1 MKIPAVHF
9 FSFADRICRMKTD
22 ASHRMTTIMPRLP
35 KVLFNRRH
43 GSESLL
49 RSLPYLI
56 KPGSNRVSTGVFAVF
71 VILCFSCGQSSS
83 RCFGQETPQNI
94 TIGTWNLEWFYDDD
108 KADNRSKLS
117 KEKAAPSKAEWNWK
131 LNSVAEVVG
140 RTKPYIMA
148 FQEVENRK
156 VMFDLK
162 NLLRSKYKLSY
173 RIAFVEGFD
182 TFTEQDVAILFRDGC
197 VEMSRREQN
206 AAQWKSK
213 QFKNLSKHLF
223 TKFEWGTGPQKEKLT
238 LLNVHLRAMADREQL
253 RIQQIKLIREW
264 INEEIKSGGNVIVVG
279 DLNTEHLHGKQTAKT
294 DIGILR
300 GLNDNDPTNDLFDA
314 NEFIPE
320 AKRSSHFTGKQFDR
334 ILFSAALKQDTPN
347 RKDLVFTTANVASDI
362 VIRGKR
368 DNANLRWNNLY
379 AIPQAERDISDHY
392 PVIARFDF
400 R

>member
-1 MKIPAVHF
+1 
-9 FSFADRICRMKTD
+9 MKTD
-22 ASHRMTTIMPRLP
+22 ASQRVTTIMPRLFQ
-35 KVLFNRRH
+35 VLFDRSPA
-43 GSESLL
+43 SESLL
-49 RSLPYLI
+49 RALFYVTSSR
-56 KPGSNRVSTGVFAVF
+56 SNRVLASFAITCLFF
-71 VILCFSCGQSSS
+71 VPPASPCC
-83 RCFGQETPQNI
+83 GQETPQSI
-94 TIGTWNLEWFYDDD
+94 TVGTWNLEWFYDDD
-108 KADNRSKLS
+108 KSDNRSKLS

-131 LNSVAEVVG
+131 LNSVAEVVAK
-140 RTKPYIMA
+140 TKPYIMA

-156 VMFDLK
+156 VIFDLK
-162 NLLRSKYKLSY
+162 NLLRSKYNLSY

-182 TFTEQDVAILFRDGC
+182 TFTEQDVAIIFRDGC

-206 AAQWKSK
+206 EEQWKSK

-223 TKFEWGTGPQKEKLT
+223 AKFEWGSGRQKEKLT
-238 LLNVHLRAMADREQL
+238 LLNVHLRAMADREDL

-279 DLNTEHLHGKQTAKT
+279 DLNTEHVHGKQTAKT

-300 GLNDNDPTNDLFDA
+300 GLNDDDLTNDLFDA

-320 AKRSSHFTGKQFDR
+320 AKRGSHFTGKQFDR
-334 ILFSAALKQDTPN
+334 ILFSAALRQDNPH
-347 RKDLVFTTANVASDI
+347 RKDLVFTTASVASNI

-368 DNANLRWNNLY
+368 DNGNVRWNNLY
-379 AIPQAERDISDHY
+379 SIPQAERDISDHY